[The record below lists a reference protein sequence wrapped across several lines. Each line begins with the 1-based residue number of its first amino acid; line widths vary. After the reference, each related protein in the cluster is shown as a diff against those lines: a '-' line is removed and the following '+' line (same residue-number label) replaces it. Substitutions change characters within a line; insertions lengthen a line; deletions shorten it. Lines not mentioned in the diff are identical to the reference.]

1 MRKYRKIINIASLV
15 LAAIIYLAAKS
26 PIFTNHD
33 SRSANNEQQAA
44 GDNNYY
50 TVSHVTDGD
59 TIVLSDGRRVRLT
72 GIDTPEV
79 YFSEKLRRDSQKSGQ
94 DIKTIQ
100 GLGRRASAFTKELCL
115 GKKVRLEY
123 DVDRLDRYK
132 RTLAYLYLEDGT
144 FVNAK
149 IVQEGF
155 AQVMTVVPNVKHA
168 DLFLKLQKEARE
180 AKRGLW
186 KT

>member
-1 MRKYRKIINIASLV
+1 MKKYIKLINVTVLILAS
-15 LAAIIYLAAKS
+15 IIYLGTKS
-26 PIFTNHD
+26 FVFTNSKEPADAD
-33 SRSANNEQQAA
+33 SSF
-44 GDNNYY
+44 Y
-50 TVSHVTDGD
+50 TVSRVIDGD
-59 TIVLSDGRRVRLT
+59 TIVLSDGRKVRLT

-79 YFSEKLRRDSQKSGQ
+79 YYSEKLLKDSKKSGQ

-123 DVDRLDRYK
+123 DVDRHDRYK
-132 RTLAYLYLEDGT
+132 RTLAYVYLEDGT
-144 FVNAK
+144 FVNQK

-155 AQVMTVVPNVKHA
+155 AQVMTVVPNVKYA
-168 DLFLKLQKEARE
+168 DLFLKSQKEARE
-180 AKRGLW
+180 ANRGLW